1 MDHWIT
7 IVFLI
12 FLNGYFVA
20 CEIVLVT
27 ARKTKIEE
35 YIKKGKRRAKLVKIA
50 LENIGTY
57 LPVTQVGVT
66 LTSIALGII
75 ASPILDVFIKVRLP
89 EFLINFLFV
98 NSQFSLLPYIT
109 FLTITYFQ
117 LTFGELIPKTIAMRQ
132 PERYS
137 LSLIPPLFLISTLFK
152 PLTLIVNLTTH
163 NLLRLFGIKKHFEE
177 RPYSEDEIK
186 MILSSSGKDGIISD
200 MENEMTNN
208 IFHLKKVKIKN
219 IMIPRK
225 EIIGFETNEL
235 IPDIKEK
242 IVKNKLKFNRYPIY
256 IGNLHNIIGF
266 IHIIDIFGNG
276 LNSENKN
283 QVITASMI
291 KRILYFN
298 QRNGADMILLNMK
311 RQEINVGVI
320 VDDNRRTVG
329 LVTMPDI
336 IEQVIKSS

>member
-1 MDHWIT
+1 MNNWIT

-20 CEIVLVT
+20 SEIVLVM

-35 YIKKGKRRAKLVKIA
+35 YIKRGKRRAKLVKIA

-75 ASPILDVFIKVRLP
+75 ASPILDAFIKIRLP
-89 EFLINFLFV
+89 KFLIDFLFI

-137 LSLIPPLFLISTLFK
+137 LNLIPPLFLISILFK

-186 MILSSSGKDGIISD
+186 MILNSSGKDGIISD
-200 MENEMTNN
+200 MENEMTSN
-208 IFHLKKVKIKN
+208 IFRLKKVKIKN
-219 IMIPRK
+219 IMISRK

-235 IPDIKEK
+235 ISDIKEE

-266 IHIIDIFGNG
+266 IHITDIFRNG
-276 LNSENKN
+276 SSSESKS
-283 QVITASMI
+283 QVMTASMI

-298 QRNGADMILLNMK
+298 QKDSADIILLSMK
-311 RQEINVGVI
+311 RQKIDVGI
-320 VDDNRRTVG
+320 IIDDDRRTVG
-329 LVTMPDI
+329 LITISDI